1 MVEDWKPTRLEHFDE
16 DRIRQLADL
25 LIDCVEGGASIGFLL
40 PLSRERAVAFWR
52 RMAGDVARGARKL
65 LIAED
70 ERGICGTVQLIL
82 EVPENQ
88 RHRAD
93 VGKVLVHHRARRR
106 GLGAALI
113 RGAEAEALAS
123 GRTLLVLVTRTGG
136 DAARLYERLGWVY
149 VGDVP
154 GFARLP
160 HGEPC
165 PMSYYYRELGPS
177 RPTP

>member
-1 MVEDWKPTRLEHFDE
+1 MVEDWKPTRLDHFDD
-16 DRIRQLADL
+16 DRIEQLANL

-52 RMAGDVARGARKL
+52 RMEGDIARGARRL
-65 LIAED
+65 LVAED
-70 ERGICGTVQLIL
+70 EQGICGTVQLIL

-113 RGAEAEALAS
+113 RGAEAEALAC
-123 GRTLLVLVTRTGG
+123 GRTLLILVTLTGG
-136 DAARLYERLGWVY
+136 DASRLYERLGWVH

-154 GFARLP
+154 GYARLP
-160 HGEPC
+160 DGEPC
-165 PMSYYYRELGPS
+165 VMSYYYRDLAP
-177 RPTP
+177 PKPPA